1 MQCLWKARIDWDE
14 PISATESAKWEK
26 WKAKLSELAFVEI
39 PRCYLSSTTNAVEIT
54 LHLFSDASESG
65 YGMCSYLRF
74 LHVDGTVHCAFLIGK
89 SRTCP
94 LKPISIPR
102 LELQAATLS
111 VKVYKVIKEELT
123 YSIAQT
129 FYGRT
134 LKRLCSTSEIERN
147 VSMRMWPIV

>member
-1 MQCLWKARIDWDE
+1 MQRLWKARMDWDE

-26 WKAKLSELAFVEI
+26 WKAKLPELASVEI
-39 PRCYLSSTTNAVEIT
+39 PRCYLSSNTNAVKIT

-74 LHVDGTVHCAFLIGK
+74 LHVDRTVHCAFLIGK

-102 LELQAATLS
+102 LELQLA
-111 VKVYKVIKEELT
+111 
-123 YSIAQT
+123 
-129 FYGRT
+129 
-134 LKRLCSTSEIERN
+134 C
-147 VSMRMWPIV
+147 P